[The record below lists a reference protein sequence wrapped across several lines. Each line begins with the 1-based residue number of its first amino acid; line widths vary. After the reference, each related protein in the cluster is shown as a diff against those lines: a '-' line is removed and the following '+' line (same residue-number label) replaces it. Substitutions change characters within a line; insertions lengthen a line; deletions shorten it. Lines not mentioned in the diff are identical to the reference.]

1 MVVALLCG
9 NLNAKTETARV
20 TVLTS
25 GPGRGTMLPDHE
37 RGPNPGRDPSR
48 HQPLHRL
55 SRRTLDA
62 PSTARSDAA
71 NPGRWNVHLKA
82 AYNLDHY
89 PGWTMTA
96 SQADAHTLALVQEG
110 SATASVDGRTFELE
124 EGCALYAAPGS
135 QLHMR
140 SAGPG

>member
-1 MVVALLCG
+1 LCHLYDTWCRAKNYGWQEILDPMVVALLCG

-37 RGPNPGRDPSR
+37 RGREIRVVTQVDTSR
-48 HQPLHRL
+48 FIDFLVERL
-55 SRRTLDA
+55 TPRPIA
-62 PSTARSDAA
+62 WSDAA

-89 PGWTMTA
+89 PGWTM
-96 SQADAHTLALVQEG
+96 
-110 SATASVDGRTFELE
+110 
-124 EGCALYAAPGS
+124 
-135 QLHMR
+135 
-140 SAGPG
+140 